1 VSEVVEITIVGLM
14 EVSITQADG
23 GHLDCAQDIEML
35 VSLYF
40 LKGLVSL
47 ARLSGFKQCSITY
60 LILIA
65 EGANPSTVNWY
76 LQGEHGLFREP
87 SKHHTV
93 SRSVAVLHVNFHF
106 LSKFC
111 AGGQP

>member
-1 VSEVVEITIVGLM
+1 MSEVVEITIVGLM
-14 EVSITQADG
+14 EVSTTQAEAILTVLRISKCWS
-23 GHLDCAQDIEML
+23 HCISSCLTRT
-35 VSLYF
+35 V
-40 LKGLVSL
+40 

-60 LILIA
+60 LIFIA

-111 AGGQP
+111 ASGQL